1 MTVVVGV
8 DGSAAARTAL
18 RLAAQE
24 ARWRQASLVAVSAYE
39 PPIGKPVGGYPAAQ
53 MHTPDEERTT
63 AESAL
68 RDTVTSELGDQAGQ
82 TDLRVSAGLA
92 GRVIIET
99 ARQTNAQL
107 IVLAASAGKS
117 MLPGT
122 VSHYVLLKAHSP
134 VMIVPADGA
143 EAALNSNQQSSQA
156 SSGR

>member
-8 DGSAAARTAL
+8 DGSEASRTAL

-24 ARWRQASLVAVSAYE
+24 ARWRHVSLVAVSAYD
-39 PPIGKPVGGYPAAQ
+39 PPIGKPMGGYPAAQ
-53 MHTPDEERTT
+53 LHTANEERTT

-68 RDTVTSELGDQAGQ
+68 RDTVSSELGDQGGE

-92 GRVIIET
+92 GRVIVET

-107 IVLAASAGKS
+107 IVLAASVGKS

-122 VSHYVLLKAHSP
+122 VSHYVLLKAHAP

-143 EAALNSNQQSSQA
+143 EAATNSDQQSSQT